1 MLRALEEVENTL
13 VAFRLEQ
20 RRRERLR
27 AAVAATERTVEL
39 VEIQYRSGLTNF
51 QNVLDAQRS
60 LFVRQDQLAAS
71 DGQVTRNLIALY
83 RALGGG
89 WDPAA
94 PEVTDE
100 PPGDGED

>member
-1 MLRALEEVENTL
+1 M
-13 VAFRLEQ
+13 AFSLEQ

-27 AAVAATERTVEL
+27 VAVVATERTVEL
-39 VEIQYRSGLTNF
+39 VEIQYRSGLTDF

-60 LFVRQDQLAAS
+60 LFVLQDQLAAS

-83 RALGGG
+83 QALGGG

-94 PEVTDE
+94 PAAVDE
-100 PPGDGED
+100 PPGDGER